1 MRVSESFFVALEFN
15 SVSEND
21 SRTAVNR
28 HITGSLQVEGQ
39 LEKTVLHSQL
49 PRHSTG
55 IDPKGNWG
63 WRWPLRH
70 DLPVQRNHLIIAR
83 HYDNGL
89 IGAGSNRM
97 PVPGRLPR
105 G

>member
-21 SRTAVNR
+21 SRAAVNR

-49 PRHSTG
+49 PHHSTG
-55 IDPKGNWG
+55 IDPKGNW
-63 WRWPLRH
+63 
-70 DLPVQRNHLIIAR
+70 V
-83 HYDNGL
+83 
-89 IGAGSNRM
+89 GAGRCVMICRCNGITSLSHAITTT
-97 PVPGRLPR
+97 V
-105 G
+105 